1 MDEDFLRAVEYGM
14 PPTCGIG
21 VGMERII
28 MFLTNSPSIR
38 DVMLFPALR
47 TTKEEIYGD
56 EDKFR
61 VEKKPEEK
69 KKSPKKK

>member
-1 MDEDFLRAVEYGM
+1 
-14 PPTCGIG
+14 
-21 VGMERII
+21 

-69 KKSPKKK
+69 KPVKLPVDEALGKILEKPAGSKAKPKREKKK